1 MEEPGNGILFGKR
14 KGYMIGKHY
23 NMDKMS
29 T

>member
-1 MEEPGNGILFGKR
+1 MEEPRNGILFGKR
-14 KGYMIGKHY
+14 KAYMIGTHY